1 MTAQHKTQWLVITD
15 LDGSLLNHHD
25 YSMDA
30 AIPAIQLLQQKNIPI
45 IFNTSKTFAESKALQ
60 QTLQIEAPLI
70 VENGSAIYLPCSQF
84 TESIVSETI
93 FTEAHQLGQQDD
105 YWCIQ
110 LGKSQAEIRN
120 ILDSLALAENS
131 YQLLSECSVQ
141 QVMQLT
147 GLAEADAKQAMHR
160 DYSEPLLWLAD
171 EAQRD
176 AFEQMLETHGLN
188 SLQGGRFMH
197 VLGNCDKGRASQ
209 QLKCLYTSSNTT
221 VKTIVLGDSP
231 NDAAM
236 LSMADISVMIN
247 SPSNK
252 ALQTLLIPHIR
263 TRHEAPDGWAEAI
276 EKALLKIPP
285 HEAPL

>member
-15 LDGSLLNHHD
+15 LDGSMLNHHN
-25 YSMDA
+25 YAVDA
-30 AIPAIQLLQQKNIPI
+30 AIPAIRLLQQKRVPI
-45 IFNTSKTFAESKALQ
+45 IFNTSKTFAESTALQ

-84 TESIVSETI
+84 AESIFSETK
-93 FTEAHQLGQQDD
+93 FTEAHQLSQQDG
-105 YWCIQ
+105 YWCVQ
-110 LGKSQAEIRN
+110 LGKPQAEIRQ
-120 ILDSLALAENS
+120 ILDSLSLPEDS

-141 QVMQLT
+141 RVMQLT
-147 GLAEADAKQAMHR
+147 GLAEADAQQAMHR

-171 EAQRD
+171 DTQRNT
-176 AFEQMLETHGLN
+176 FEQLLQEHGLN

-209 QLKCLYTSSNTT
+209 QLKHLYTSSNTT

-252 ALQTLLIPHIR
+252 ALQTLLVPHIR
-263 TRHEAPDGWAEAI
+263 TRQEAPDGWAEAI
-276 EKALLKIPP
+276 EKALLKIPQD
-285 HEAPL
+285 EAPL

>member
-15 LDGSLLNHHD
+15 LDGSLLNHHS
-25 YSMDA
+25 YAMDA
-30 AIPAIQLLQQKNIPI
+30 AIPIIRLLQKKQVPI
-45 IFNTSKTFAESKALQ
+45 IFNTSKTFAESTALQ
-60 QTLQIEAPLI
+60 QRLQIEAPLI
-70 VENGSAIYLPCSQF
+70 VENGSAIYLPRSQF
-84 TESIVSETI
+84 AEEPQCIDAANQLTE
-93 FTEAHQLGQQDD
+93 QND

-110 LGKSQAEIRN
+110 LGKPQAEIRQ
-120 ILDSLALAENS
+120 ILDSLSLPENS

-147 GLAEADAKQAMHR
+147 GLAEADAQQAIHR

-171 EAQRD
+171 EEQRN
-176 AFEQMLETHGLN
+176 AFEQLLESRGLN
-188 SLQGGRFMH
+188 TLQGGRFMH

-209 QLKCLYTSSNTT
+209 QLKYFYTSSNTT

-252 ALQTLLIPHIR
+252 ALQTLLVPHIR
-263 TRHEAPDGWAEAI
+263 TRQEAPDGWAEAI
-276 EKALLKIPP
+276 EKALLKIPQD
-285 HEAPL
+285 EAPL

>member
-1 MTAQHKTQWLVITD
+1 MTAKVKTQWLVITD
-15 LDGSLLNHHD
+15 LDGSLLNHHN
-25 YSMDA
+25 YAMDA
-30 AIPAIQLLQQKNIPI
+30 AIPAIRLLQKKNIPI
-45 IFNTSKTFAESKALQ
+45 IFNTSKTFAESTALQ
-60 QTLQIEAPLI
+60 QALQINAPFI
-70 VENGSAIYLPCSQF
+70 VENGSAIYLPCSRF
-84 TESIVSETI
+84 TESIVSETR
-93 FTEAHQLGQQDD
+93 FTEAHQLIRRDD

-110 LGKSQAEIRN
+110 LGKSQTEIRQ
-120 ILDSLALAENS
+120 ILDKLALPENS

-147 GLAEADAKQAMHR
+147 ALDEADAQQAMHR

-171 EAQRD
+171 ETQRG
-176 AFEQMLETHGLN
+176 AFEQMLEAHGLN

-252 ALQTLLIPHIR
+252 ALQTLLVPNIR
-263 TRHEAPDGWAEAI
+263 TRQEAPEGWAEAI
-276 EKALLKIPP
+276 EKALLKIPR

>member
-1 MTAQHKTQWLVITD
+1 MTAQLKTQWLVITD

-25 YSMDA
+25 YAMDA
-30 AIPAIQLLQQKNIPI
+30 AIPAIRLLQQKNIPI
-45 IFNTSKTFAESKALQ
+45 IFNTSKTFAESIALQ
-60 QTLQIEAPLI
+60 QSLQIDAPFI
-70 VENGSAIYLPCSQF
+70 VENGSAIYLPSSQF
-84 TESIVSETI
+84 SESIVYQTH
-93 FTEAHQLGQQDD
+93 FTEAHQISKRDD

-110 LGKSQAEIRN
+110 LGKSREEIRQ
-120 ILDSLALAENS
+120 ILDKLTLPENS

-141 QVMQLT
+141 QAMQLT
-147 GLAEADAKQAMHR
+147 SLAEADAQQAMHR

-171 EAQRD
+171 EAERN
-176 AFEQMLETHGLN
+176 AFEQMLESHGLN

-236 LSMADISVMIN
+236 LSMADISVMIK

-252 ALQTLLIPHIR
+252 ALQTLLVPHIR
-263 TRHEAPDGWAEAI
+263 TRQEAPDGWAEAI
-276 EKALLKIPP
+276 EKALLKIPRD
-285 HEAPL
+285 EAPL

>member
-15 LDGSLLNHHD
+15 LDGSMLNHHS
-25 YSMDA
+25 YAMDA
-30 AIPAIQLLQQKNIPI
+30 AIPAIRLLQEKQIPV
-45 IFNTSKTFAESKALQ
+45 IFNTSKTFAESISLQ
-60 QTLQIEAPLI
+60 QALQIEAPLI
-70 VENGSAIYLPCSQF
+70 VENGSAIYLPRSQF
-84 TESIVSETI
+84 PESTLSETK
-93 FTEAHQLGQQDD
+93 FTEAHEVSQQDD

-110 LGKSQAEIRN
+110 LGKTQTEIRQ
-120 ILDSLALAENS
+120 ILDSLALPDNA

-147 GLAEADAKQAMHR
+147 GLAEKDAKQAMHR
-160 DYSEPLLWLAD
+160 DYSEPLLWLED
-171 EAQRD
+171 ESKRD

-188 SLQGGRFMH
+188 SLQGGRFIH

-236 LSMADISVMIN
+236 LSMADISVMIS

-252 ALQTLLIPHIR
+252 ALQTLLVPHIR
-263 TRHEAPDGWAEAI
+263 TRQEAPHGWAEAI
-276 EKALLKIPP
+276 DKALLKIPQD
-285 HEAPL
+285 EAPL

>member
-1 MTAQHKTQWLVITD
+1 MTTQHRTQWLVITD
-15 LDGSLLNHHD
+15 LDGSMLNH
-25 YSMDA
+25 YNYTMDA
-30 AIPAIQLLQQKNIPI
+30 AIPAVRLLQKKNIPI
-45 IFNTSKTFAESKALQ
+45 IFNTSKTFAESIALQ
-60 QTLQIEAPLI
+60 QALQIDAPLI
-70 VENGSAIYLPCSQF
+70 VENGSAIYLPLSQF
-84 TESIVSETI
+84 KEEPQCIDAASELSR
-93 FTEAHQLGQQDD
+93 QKD

-110 LGKSQAEIRN
+110 LGKSQADIRQ
-120 ILDSLALAENS
+120 ILDSLALPADS

-147 GLAEADAKQAMHR
+147 GLTEADAQQAMSR

-171 EAQRD
+171 ETQRNT
-176 AFEQMLETHGLN
+176 FEQLLEEHGLN

-209 QLKCLYTSSNTT
+209 QLKCFYTASNTT

-252 ALQTLLIPHIR
+252 ALQTILVPHIR
-263 TRHEAPDGWAEAI
+263 TRQEAPDGWAEAI
-276 EKALLKIPP
+276 NKALLKIPQD
-285 HEAPL
+285 EAPL

>member
-15 LDGSLLNHHD
+15 LDGSMLNHHS
-25 YSMDA
+25 YAMDA
-30 AIPAIQLLQQKNIPI
+30 AIPAIRLLQQKQVPI
-45 IFNTSKTFAESKALQ
+45 IFNTSKTFAESVALQ

-70 VENGSAIYLPCSQF
+70 VENGSAIYLPRSQF
-84 TESIVSETI
+84 AEEPQCIDAANQVS
-93 FTEAHQLGQQDD
+93 QLED

-110 LGKSQAEIRN
+110 LGKPQAEIRQ
-120 ILDSLALAENS
+120 ILDNLSLPSDS

-171 EAQRD
+171 ETQRN
-176 AFEQMLETHGLN
+176 AFELLLEAHGLN
-188 SLQGGRFMH
+188 TLQGGRFIH
-197 VLGNCDKGRASQ
+197 VLGNCDKGHASQ
-209 QLKCLYTSSNTT
+209 QLKCFYTTSNTT
-221 VKTIVLGDSP
+221 VKTIVIGDSP

-252 ALQTLLIPHIR
+252 ALQTLLVPHIR
-263 TRHEAPDGWAEAI
+263 TRQEAPDGWAEAI
-276 EKALLKIPP
+276 KKALLKIPQE
-285 HEAPL
+285 EAPL